1 MEQAN
6 WILAALGASFIVALF
21 WRARRQR
28 SRYPEG
34 DRGGRF
40 PADNVDRLLENL
52 RARRS
57 RPEGLRP
64 AATHCRP
71 GREG

>member
-1 MEQAN
+1 MG
-6 WILAALGASFIVALF
+6 ALGASFVVALL

-28 SRYPEG
+28 SGYREG

-57 RPEGLRP
+57 RTEGLRP
-64 AATHCRP
+64 AGTYGRP
-71 GREG
+71 GSRG